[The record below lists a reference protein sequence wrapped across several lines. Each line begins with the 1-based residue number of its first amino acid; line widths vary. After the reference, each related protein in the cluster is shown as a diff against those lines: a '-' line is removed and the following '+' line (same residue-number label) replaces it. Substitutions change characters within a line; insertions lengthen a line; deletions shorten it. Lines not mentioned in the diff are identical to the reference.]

1 MITDMDVLHD
11 LPINSNSAP
20 SLGPC
25 CNSANFKNKNMTT
38 TKWGLDAAHSE
49 INFKVKHMM
58 IANVSGN
65 FTKFNVN
72 AETEGD
78 DFSKAKINFTADT
91 ASINTNNEQRDGHL
105 KSPDFFDAEKFP
117 QLKFE
122 SDSITKKSDDEYVM
136 NGNLTIKD
144 VTKPGA
150 LNINFGGIGKDP
162 YGNTKAGFTVEGKIN
177 RKDFGLTWN
186 AALET
191 GGMLVGEDLKIH
203 SEIQLAKQA

>member
-1 MITDMDVLHD
+1 ME
-11 LPINSNSAP
+11 
-20 SLGPC
+20 
-25 CNSANFKNKNMTT
+25 T

-58 IANVSGN
+58 IANVTGN

-72 AETEGD
+72 AETQGD

-117 QLKFE
+117 HLKFE
-122 SDSITKKSDDEYVM
+122 SDSITKKSDDEFVM

-144 VTKPGA
+144 VTKPVA

-177 RKDFGLTWN
+177 RKDFGLSWN

-191 GGMLVGEDLKIH
+191 GGMLVGEELKIH

>member
-1 MITDMDVLHD
+1 M
-11 LPINSNSAP
+11 A
-20 SLGPC
+20 
-25 CNSANFKNKNMTT
+25 T

-58 IANVSGN
+58 IANVTGN
-65 FTKFNVN
+65 FTKFNLN

-78 DFSKAKINFTADT
+78 DFSKAKINFTADA

-117 QLKFE
+117 HLKFE
-122 SDSITKKSDDEYVM
+122 SNSITKKNDEEYVM

-144 VTKPGA
+144 VTKPVS
-150 LNINFGGIGKDP
+150 LNVNFGGIGKDP

-177 RKDFGLTWN
+177 RKDFGLSWN

-191 GGMLVGEDLKIH
+191 GGMLVGEELKIQ

>member
-1 MITDMDVLHD
+1 
-11 LPINSNSAP
+11 
-20 SLGPC
+20 
-25 CNSANFKNKNMTT
+25 MTT

-78 DFSKAKINFTADT
+78 DFSKAKINFTADA

-122 SDSITKKSDDEYVM
+122 SNSITKKSDDEYVM

-144 VTKPGA
+144 VTKPVA
-150 LNINFGGIGKDP
+150 LNLNFGGIGKDP

>member
-1 MITDMDVLHD
+1 M
-11 LPINSNSAP
+11 A
-20 SLGPC
+20 
-25 CNSANFKNKNMTT
+25 T

-78 DFSKAKINFTADT
+78 DFSKAKINFTADA

-122 SDSITKKSDDEYVM
+122 SNSITKKSDDEYVM

-144 VTKPGA
+144 VTKPVA

>member
-1 MITDMDVLHD
+1 
-11 LPINSNSAP
+11 
-20 SLGPC
+20 
-25 CNSANFKNKNMTT
+25 MTT

-91 ASINTNNEQRDGHL
+91 ASIYTNNEQRDGHL

-144 VTKPGA
+144 VTKPVA
-150 LNINFGGIGKDP
+150 LNLNFGGIGKDP

>member
-1 MITDMDVLHD
+1 ME
-11 LPINSNSAP
+11 
-20 SLGPC
+20 
-25 CNSANFKNKNMTT
+25 T

-58 IANVSGN
+58 IANVTGN

-72 AETEGD
+72 AETQGD

-122 SDSITKKSDDEYVM
+122 SDSITKKSDDEFVM

-144 VTKPGA
+144 VTKPVA

-177 RKDFGLTWN
+177 RKDFGLSWN

-191 GGMLVGEDLKIH
+191 GGMLVGEELKIH